1 MGIEPG
7 HKLAERIQRVATLL
21 AEELAATENEASTA
35 QDLRSDITHA
45 LATARSLRALA
56 DESLAHLITD
66 ARNRGVTWQV
76 IGDALGIS
84 RQAAFQRFGTP
95 VDPRT
100 GEAMNKPSK
109 HRRDEAR
116 AQAESFLDALTAHQ
130 WENAAQQLGPVIG
143 SQLDAE
149 GLAATWA
156 QVTALGGELEARL
169 KSDAIG
175 LPDDI
180 IVVEQHLAFEAADLV
195 ARLSYNADG
204 TMAGLWF
211 VPAEQ
216 ALTERPHS

>member
-1 MGIEPG
+1 
-7 HKLAERIQRVATLL
+7 
-21 AEELAATENEASTA
+21 
-35 QDLRSDITHA
+35 
-45 LATARSLRALA
+45 
-56 DESLAHLITD
+56 
-66 ARNRGVTWQV
+66 
-76 IGDALGIS
+76 
-84 RQAAFQRFGTP
+84 
-95 VDPRT
+95 
-100 GEAMNKPSK
+100 MNKPSK

>member
-1 MGIEPG
+1 MGG
-7 HKLAERIQRVATLL
+7 RS
-21 AEELAATENEASTA
+21 AAT
-35 QDLRSDITHA
+35 RSGDRQP
-45 LATARSLRALA
+45 ARC
-56 DESLAHLITD
+56 
-66 ARNRGVTWQV
+66 RGV
-76 IGDALGIS
+76 
-84 RQAAFQRFGTP
+84 
-95 VDPRT
+95 
-100 GEAMNKPSK
+100 
-109 HRRDEAR
+109 
-116 AQAESFLDALTAHQ
+116 
-130 WENAAQQLGPVIG
+130 G